1 MAAGVTIREADTIWR
16 EQGGGSTPAGTSR
29 SIDTATVDGE
39 RLDTGDAVGVWARE
53 V

>member
-16 EQGGGSTPAGTSR
+16 EQGGSRPAGTSR
-29 SIDTATVDGE
+29 SIDTGTVDGE